1 MDILSYDK
9 NISNASNGAWYDV
22 HVTTDTHSN
31 SRKKIIFSILLLLAM
46 FIVGVT
52 GFKLISTER
61 TVGEAIWVTVNILTT
76 VGAINLELS
85 PNEQIWA
92 SMLMVLGVLTVFYVG
107 GNLVAFIVDGE
118 LRHMF
123 GRRHLE
129 KQISHLKNH
138 VIVCGFGRMGE
149 ALCDRLHEQ
158 GHSFVVIDPDG
169 DTKDRADAK
178 GYLVIQGD
186 AMVEQTLNEAQVH
199 RAIGLSTCLHSDA
212 DNVFVTLTAREL
224 NEDLIIIARSENK
237 ETETKLK
244 RAGVS
249 RVICTPE
256 HSANKAMQMLMHP
269 AVEEL
274 VELAVSGDDLE
285 VTKAQLVQLPK
296 ACGKTLR
303 ELALPKIT
311 GHIVVAMVKPDGSRT
326 FNPPPDTQLLAGD
339 ELIVIGPIGG
349 TTKLFDAFGVEGV
362 HLV

>member
-1 MDILSYDK
+1 MSGIA
-9 NISNASNGAWYDV
+9 ASN
-22 HVTTDTHSN
+22 TRN
-31 SRKKIIFSILLLLAM
+31 KIIFSIMLLIAM
-46 FIVGVT
+46 FVIGVF
-52 GFKLISTER
+52 GFTMLSDTR
-61 TVGEAIWVTVNILTT
+61 TFGEATWITVNILST
-76 VGAINLELS
+76 VGSINLELE

-92 SMLMVLGVLTVFYVG
+92 SILMGLGVLTVFYVG

-129 KQISHLKNH
+129 KQINHLKNH

-158 GHSFVVIDPDG
+158 GHHFVVIDPDG
-169 DTKDRADAK
+169 DTKQRVDAK
-178 GYLVIQGD
+178 GYLIIQGD

-199 RAIGLSTCLHSDA
+199 RAVGLATCLHSDA

-224 NEDLIIIARSENK
+224 NDDLIIISRSENK

-256 HSANKAMQMLMHP
+256 HSANKAMQMLLHP

-285 VTKAQLVQLPK
+285 VTKVQLVQLPK

-303 ELALPKIT
+303 QLALPNVS
-311 GHIVVAMVKPDGSRT
+311 GHIVVAMVQPDGSRT
-326 FNPPPDTQLLAGD
+326 FNPPPDTALNAGD

-349 TTKLFDAFGVEGV
+349 TTKLFDAFGAEGV